1 MVPEVANS
9 RRQRHNH
16 YVNQFNQNSAGGEF
30 RHEDGSIFR
39 PGAIVLLTLLS
50 PREKFWGAMLAV
62 ISAGIVIRGIPLESF
77 DDFVAQLRAEEPA
90 APSTVFFPMHRVE
103 RMEMELSGGSVPSL
117 SELFE
122 QKTGA
127 DPAQLFAG
135 ETTS

>member
-9 RRQRHNH
+9 RRHRHNH
-16 YVNQFNQNSAGGEF
+16 YVSHFNQNSGGGGF
-30 RHEDGSIFR
+30 RHEDGSIFQ

-62 ISAGIVIRGIPLESF
+62 NSAGIVVRGIPLESF
-77 DDFVAQLRAEEPA
+77 DDFVSQLRAEEAA

-103 RMEMELSGGSVPSL
+103 RMEMDLSGGSVPSL

-122 QKTGA
+122 QKTGIV
-127 DPAQLFAG
+127 PAQLFAG
-135 ETTS
+135 EVAS